1 MRMHT
6 ILRVRSLSLL
16 VGGLALGLVFA
27 IPFAAQQ
34 PTANPPASPMLKPD
48 LPDGAFV
55 DERLIPL
62 PANVSPSGRSRRATA
77 STPQLT
83 EEQKILH
90 LLNRAGFGPRPGD
103 VERVRQMGIAQ
114 YIEAQLHPEDLP
126 DDFLAR
132 PLMALSTL
140 QMSQFEILQTFEPMP
155 VRPQP
160 TPTPTPT
167 PAPVPAPAIKP
178 LPAPGSETVKGEMT
192 RPGESTQPQ
201 PQQPAMPQQPAAP
214 QQSTPQQP
222 APQQQSTPRQP
233 ATPQQAA
240 PQQPATPQQQATPQ
254 PTPQRPAPR
263 DP

>member
-103 VERVRQMGIAQ
+103 IERVRRMGIEQ
-114 YIEAQLHPEDLP
+114 YIEEQLHPEDLS
-126 DDFLAR
+126 DDFLSR
-132 PLMALSTL
+132 PLLALGTL
-140 QMSQFEILQTFEPMP
+140 QMTQFEILQNFEPPP
-155 VRPQP
+155 VRPTP

-167 PAPVPAPAIKP
+167 PAPTLATATKAP
-178 LPAPGSETVKGEMT
+178 LAPGGE
-192 RPGESTQPQ
+192 P
-201 PQQPAMPQQPAAP
+201 
-214 QQSTPQQP
+214 
-222 APQQQSTPRQP
+222 
-233 ATPQQAA
+233 
-240 PQQPATPQQQATPQ
+240 
-254 PTPQRPAPR
+254 
-263 DP
+263 DK

>member
-16 VGGLALGLVFA
+16 VSGLALALVFA

-34 PTANPPASPMLKPD
+34 SPANPPASPMLKPD

-62 PANVSPSGRSRRATA
+62 PANVSTSGRSRRAAA

-83 EEQKILH
+83 EDQKILH

-103 VERVRQMGIAQ
+103 IERVRRTGIEQ
-114 YIEAQLHPEDLP
+114 YIEEQLHPEDLP
-126 DDFLAR
+126 DDFLSQ
-132 PLMALSTL
+132 PLLALGTL
-140 QMSQFEILQTFEPMP
+140 QLTQFEILQTFEPPP

-167 PAPVPAPAIKP
+167 PTPAAKPSPAPDVEPDKVEKT
-178 LPAPGSETVKGEMT
+178 S
-192 RPGESTQPQ
+192 PGESMQPKSQQQTQQ
-201 PQQPAMPQQPAAP
+201 V
-214 QQSTPQQP
+214 TPQQP
-222 APQQQSTPRQP
+222 STPSQ
-233 ATPQQAA
+233 TPQQM
-240 PQQPATPQQQATPQ
+240 ATPQ
-254 PTPQRPAPR
+254 PSTPPQTP
-263 DP
+263 